1 MIHIKQ
7 IAQKVQERLNQNAS
21 ELNTFFDN
29 AHFEF
34 IVHQNSGEY
43 KRATR
48 DEGTNVIKYYINAV
62 MKVISSDVDSE
73 SGESVDGMYNASMT
87 TSIEFLI
94 PFAESGKLCEG
105 GSVVKFG
112 ELAHYVISSALEQ
125 GMSDDIVD
133 DGQKYLVGSK
143 FNIPATGSKDI
154 RLLADESITFTVYG
168 SHFIVASGVS
178 SRDIRL
184 KINDEHVSALRVGV
198 ARRSVTDGNV
208 IANDSSL
215 SAKNT
220 SSLSAKNT
228 ISATALTV
236 VFDVPMRTGGY
247 CESIRKYLLSGE
259 IEELTVNISIPTT
272 TEGENEEYEYTMA
285 IADAGLNGQ
294 MNLAA
299 SLSVRLVE
307 YWAVGGS

>member
-94 PFAESGKLCEG
+94 PFAESSKLCEG

-125 GMSDDIVD
+125 GMSDDIED
-133 DGQKYLVGSK
+133 DEQKYLVGSK

-184 KINDEHVSALRVGV
+184 EINGEHVSALRVGV

-208 IANDSSL
+208 IAND
-215 SAKNT
+215 

-247 CESIRKYLLSGE
+247 CESIRKYLLRGE
-259 IEELTVNISIPTT
+259 IEALTVYLSIPSTKK
-272 TEGENEEYEYTMA
+272 GENDKKYKYTMA